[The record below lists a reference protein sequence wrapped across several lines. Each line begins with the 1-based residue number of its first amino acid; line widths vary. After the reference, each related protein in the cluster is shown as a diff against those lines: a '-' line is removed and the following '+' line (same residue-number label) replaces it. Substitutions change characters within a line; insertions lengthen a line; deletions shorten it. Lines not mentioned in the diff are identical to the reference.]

1 MVSDMTMLW
10 RPESRN
16 TKTGNIPQGYVG
28 KTKAETEASC
38 EGCRFRRKDPN
49 TGKGGGCYYWQG
61 QTQGAH
67 NSMRQRAQRLPHE
80 YTFEHAIANARRT
93 ARYIRA
99 AVGGDPNI
107 FTREQIQSWHHK
119 AKQARFKGM
128 LIYNH
133 FWSTKG
139 AHLKGLTMA
148 SVDSPDE
155 ADQAV
160 DAGWRAAVTI
170 TSHKAPGSNKLQLR
184 KTPEWSGQE
193 YTTPKGRQIVLCPAQ
208 VGDRDC
214 NTCGLCDP
222 TSHNRVPIIGF
233 LVH

>member
-1 MVSDMTMLW
+1 MSMLW
-10 RPESRN
+10 RPTSRN
-16 TKTGNIPQGYVG
+16 IKTGNIPQGYVG
-28 KTKAETEASC
+28 ETKDETEASC
-38 EGCRFRRKDPN
+38 AGCKWRKRDPV
-49 TGKGGGCYYWQG
+49 TKTGGGCYYWQG

-67 NSMRQRAQRLPHE
+67 QSMRRRAEDYPEE
-80 YTFEHAIANARRT
+80 YTLGYALTNARRA
-93 ARYIRA
+93 ARYVRA

-107 FTREQIQSWHHK
+107 FRRATVLSWHNSVQK
-119 AKQARFKGM
+119 AGMKGM

-148 SVDSPDE
+148 SVDSTDE

-170 TSHKAPGSNKLQLR
+170 TSHKAPGSNKPQLR

-208 VGDRDC
+208 VGKRDC

-222 TSHNRVPIIGF
+222 TSHHRVPIIGF
-233 LVH
+233 LIH

>member
-1 MVSDMTMLW
+1 MQMLW

-16 TKTGNIPQGYVG
+16 KKTGNIPQGYVG

-38 EGCRFRRKDPN
+38 DGCKMRRKNPE
-49 TGKGGGCYYWQG
+49 TGEGGGCYYWQG

-67 NSMRQRAQRLPHE
+67 QSMRVRSQRHPHE
-80 YTFEHAIANARRT
+80 YTLSYALANARRA
-93 ARYIRA
+93 ARYVRA
-99 AVGGDPNI
+99 AVGGDPNT
-107 FTREQIQSWHHK
+107 FTRSRVLSWHNAIK
-119 AKQARFKGM
+119 SSGMKGM

-148 SVDSPDE
+148 SVDSTDE
-155 ADQAV
+155 ADKAV

-170 TSHKAPGSNKLQLR
+170 TSHKAPGSNKPQLR

-208 VGDRDC
+208 VGRRDC

-222 TSHNRVPIIGF
+222 TSHHRVPIIGF
-233 LVH
+233 LIH

>member
-1 MVSDMTMLW
+1 MQMLW

-16 TKTGNIPQGYVG
+16 KKTGNIPQGYVG

-38 EGCRFRRKDPN
+38 DGCKMRRKNPE
-49 TGKGGGCYYWQG
+49 TGEGGGCYYWQG

-67 NSMRQRAQRLPHE
+67 QSMRVRSQRHPHE
-80 YTFEHAIANARRT
+80 YTLSYALANARRA
-93 ARYIRA
+93 ARYVRA

-107 FTREQIQSWHHK
+107 FTRSRVLSWHNAIK
-119 AKQARFKGM
+119 SSGMKGI
-128 LIYNH
+128 LISNH
-133 FWSTKG
+133 FWATKG

-148 SVDSPDE
+148 SVDSTDE

-170 TSHKAPGSNKLQLR
+170 TSHKAPGSNKPQLR

-208 VGDRDC
+208 VGRRDC

-222 TSHNRVPIIGF
+222 TSHHRVPIIGF
-233 LVH
+233 LIH

>member
-1 MVSDMTMLW
+1 MQMLW

-16 TKTGNIPQGYVG
+16 KKTGNIPQGYVG

-38 EGCRFRRKDPN
+38 DGCKMRRKTPE
-49 TGKGGGCYYWQG
+49 TGEGGGCCYWQG

-67 NSMRQRAQRLPHE
+67 QSMRVRSQRHPHE
-80 YTFEHAIANARRT
+80 YTLSYALANARRA
-93 ARYIRA
+93 ARYVRA
-99 AVGGDPNI
+99 AVGGAPTI
-107 FTREQIQSWHHK
+107 FTRSRVLSWHNAIK
-119 AKQARFKGM
+119 SSGRQGM

-148 SVDSPDE
+148 SVDSTDE

-170 TSHKAPGSNKLQLR
+170 TSHKAPGSNKPQLR

-208 VGDRDC
+208 VGRRDC

-222 TSHNRVPIIGF
+222 TSHHRVPIIGF
-233 LVH
+233 LIH